1 MLQLL
6 AVMSKLCTI
15 IWKQIYA
22 ARWSLL
28 IFRSV
33 IQRSRWLV
41 KGQACS
47 PTLGEGAYL
56 WYKEGGG
63 GPGVRTPPPLRFVRG
78 GVLCRDFIG
87 RGGGPTVVF
96 ALLFFSILYK
106 HITCN
111 HTSKFNLQYGTV
123 MTFLY
128 ISLIKFMK
136 RINFPSLGCFS
147 ERTFSFLFPVYNYTI
162 FLHWSQKFSG
172 GGPPDPPPWHIYNFK
187 TTISSMCSCK
197 RGACNGTE
205 KNMPYPLQNKF
216 VCK

>member
-1 MLQLL
+1 MLQLPV
-6 AVMSKLCTI
+6 VMSQLCTI

-56 WYKEGGG
+56 WYKHLFFNRPKHVEWTLEYKRGSRRG

-78 GVLCRDFIG
+78 GETLLVGEGVQRLFL
-87 RGGGPTVVF
+87 PSYY
-96 ALLFFSILYK
+96 LFFLARFARQYYTNILHVIILPSSI
-106 HITCN
+106 C
-111 HTSKFNLQYGTV
+111 S
-123 MTFLY
+123 MERSSFLY

-136 RINFPSLGCFS
+136 RIQLPIPWL
-147 ERTFSFLFPVYNYTI
+147 LFWKDI
-162 FLHWSQKFSG
+162 FIFV
-172 GGPPDPPPWHIYNFK
+172 
-187 TTISSMCSCK
+187 SC
-197 RGACNGTE
+197 
-205 KNMPYPLQNKF
+205 L
-216 VCK
+216 